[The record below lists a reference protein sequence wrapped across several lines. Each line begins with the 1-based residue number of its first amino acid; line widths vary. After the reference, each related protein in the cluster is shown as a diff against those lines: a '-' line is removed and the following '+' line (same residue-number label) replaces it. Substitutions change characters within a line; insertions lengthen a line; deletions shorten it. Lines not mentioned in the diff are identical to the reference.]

1 MANNFAKRSFLV
13 ILQISLLAHL
23 GSAQLSSTYYAN
35 TCPTVETI
43 VKDAVTAKFQ
53 ETFNAVGGVVR
64 LLFHDCFVQGCDGS
78 VLISS
83 TPTNKAERDNDLN
96 LSLNSDGFDA
106 IVRAKSAVESVCPNL
121 VSCADI
127 LVMATRDM
135 IELAGGPSYSV
146 ELGRFDG
153 LVSSSDNVDNKL
165 PLPTFNLD
173 QLTAL
178 FASNNISQEDM
189 IALSA
194 CHTIGLGHCNK
205 FKSRLY
211 GSTNDSSL
219 NPSYAA
225 YLAEKCP
232 ENSTSD
238 DHVFLDPVTPG
249 TFDKQYF
256 QNLIDGVGLF
266 SSDEVLYTDNRSQPL
281 VNLWANSDASFQ
293 QAFVSAITNLAR
305 VGVKTSLSG
314 NIRKDCL
321 AFN

>member
-1 MANNFAKRSFLV
+1 MANNFVKHSFLV
-13 ILQISLLAHL
+13 ILQISLLAQL

-43 VKDAVTAKFQ
+43 VKDAVTAKFK

-64 LLFHDCFVQGCDGS
+64 LLFHDCFVEGCDAS

-106 IVRAKSAVESVCPNL
+106 IVRAKAAVESQCPNQ

-127 LVMATRDM
+127 LVMATRDL

-178 FASNNISQEDM
+178 FLSNSISQADM

-194 CHTIGLGHCNK
+194 CHTIGFGHCSK

-211 GSTNDSSL
+211 GNTTDSSL
-219 NPSYAA
+219 NPGYAA
-225 YLAEKCP
+225 QLASECP
-232 ENSTSD
+232 ENSNSD

-249 TFDKQYF
+249 VFDKQYF
-256 QNLIDGVGLF
+256 QNLIDGKGLF
-266 SSDEVLYTDNRSQPL
+266 SSDQVLYTDTRSQPL
-281 VNLWANSDASFQ
+281 VNLWASSDASFE

-305 VGVKTSLSG
+305 VGVKTKLTG

-321 AFN
+321 ALN